1 MGAMDES
8 LRFLIDQRRAALRH
22 SGFGSPDGLARKA
35 VRDLRLNGYCVLRD
49 VVDRSALLRVRSEA
63 DAAWGDGRIVPARVR
78 KPLREQEADAG
89 EMARLRELMTRGEE
103 ELAREESM
111 IYVADPL
118 MNCSSASSVLF
129 SDIVLRIAQ
138 GYYGCPTGLISPKVV
153 KSYPNDLPES
163 SANRFHADYQHTR
176 FLKFF
181 VYLTDVPTVAEGPF
195 CFVAGSHRRKPY
207 RWRRHP
213 LTWTRREMAGFY
225 GDAAIR
231 VLTGRTG
238 DLIAADTR
246 GFHRGV
252 KPTSRSRTML
262 KVSTGLRPW
271 AGAAAAIPASEMAR
285 LTPQGRAAAR
295 YLRVDPSA

>member
-1 MGAMDES
+1 MGVMDES
-8 LRFLIDQRRAALRH
+8 LRFLFDQRQAGLRH
-22 SGFGSPDGLARKA
+22 SGFGSQDGLARQA
-35 VRDLRLNGYCVLRD
+35 VRDLRRDGYCVLRD
-49 VVDRSALLRVRSEA
+49 VVDRSALSRVRSEA
-63 DAAWGDGRIVPARVR
+63 EAALGDGRIMPARVR

-89 EMARLRELMTRGEE
+89 DVARLRQLMTRGEE

-111 IYVADPL
+111 VYIADPL
-118 MNCSSASSVLF
+118 VNCPSASSVLF
-129 SDIVLRIAQ
+129 SDIVLRIAH
-138 GYYGCPTGLISPKVV
+138 GYYGCPAALISPKVV
-153 KSYPNDLPES
+153 RSYPNDLPES

-195 CFVAGSHRRKPY
+195 CFVAGSHRRKPR
-207 RWRRHP
+207 RWRGHP
-213 LTWTRREMAGFY
+213 LTWSPQEITGFY

-238 DLIAADTR
+238 DLVVADTR

-252 KPTSRSRTML
+252 KPWSRSRTML

-271 AGAAAAIPASEMAR
+271 AGAPAPIPASELAR
-285 LTPQGRAAAR
+285 LNPQGRAAAR
-295 YLRVDPSA
+295 YFSVDQSA